1 MKNLL
6 ILFLV
11 FGFLIWVSPIILMVI
26 LLGISA
32 IGSVLDIGSDVSFVL
47 LIGIFIVG
55 VVLLLL
61 KPVKK

>member
-26 LLGISA
+26 LLGIST
-32 IGSVLDIGSDVSFVL
+32 IDSVLDIGSDVSFVL
-47 LIGIFIVG
+47 VIGIFIVG

-61 KPVKK
+61 KPLKK

>member
-32 IGSVLDIGSDVSFVL
+32 IDSVLDIGSDVSFVL

>member
-1 MKNLL
+1 MKNLFT
-6 ILFLV
+6 ILLE

-32 IGSVLDIGSDVSFVL
+32 IDSVLDIGSDVSFVL